1 MRCYASQSG
10 HDGILRVE
18 YWDMPLLMHG
28 VSFLCSMSSRQS
40 CSMFFFFERDGN
52 NVHASPST
60 AIRFLRLACLD
71 ASFCFVCLICSCLE
85 VSFQHTVFGQTLH
98 VSAPKTAQSP
108 SRIPLR
114 VAFSKRKEQKGKS
127 LGNAGVSLK
136 PSPMSFGLINRG
148 QAPDTRGPRC

>member
-71 ASFCFVCLICSCLE
+71 VSFCFVCLICSCLE
-85 VSFQHTVFGQTLH
+85 VSFQHTVFGQNSACLSAQNCPISVTDSTSCRVLEKKRTEGKIIRQCRSVAQTLTG
-98 VSAPKTAQSP
+98 VIRADQSWT
-108 SRIPLR
+108 S
-114 VAFSKRKEQKGKS
+114 
-127 LGNAGVSLK
+127 
-136 PSPMSFGLINRG
+136 
-148 QAPDTRGPRC
+148 T